1 MYHCQM
7 ITSYNYVLHILMKKY
22 LVNKKSSSKK
32 YFVFIWKFMRWLT
45 DLKLL
50 FHFTEYSVCHGAGNV
65 SRVQELSANAV
76 VHIQHATGMLP
87 AGLHGC

>member
-1 MYHCQM
+1 
-7 ITSYNYVLHILMKKY
+7 MKKY

-32 YFVFIWKFMRWLT
+32 YLVFIWKFMRWLT

-76 VHIQHATGMLP
+76 VHIQHGDAASGAAWVLRC
-87 AGLHGC
+87 AHRSHRLGEDSD